1 MTVYNR
7 KMFRKKGGG
16 ATGIMASG
24 PELIKAQQGA
34 FMGPGI
40 PMSGVRN
47 FSPAALGSTRID
59 NQSVNPLSGFPGF
72 IKDAFTSSNPS
83 ALGQVINYSLKGL
96 DAKKRAEEE
105 EKSEKANEAAKD
117 KIITPFTQGA
127 IQTATGAEPDIEAK
141 DPPGVISDTIASL
154 KLFKKNITPTIEEFK
169 KNYTD
174 LPREVFNLG
183 VDKLTSFLKKKTD
196 ETSFLDATGE
206 KQGAIGSVAAKKNL
220 YELEKESRIEQ
231 GFLPAPGGEKTKD
244 EGEIVIVGGKEKLKT
259 TDANGNEIITDLTE
273 KKKKEVSLSESAK
286 NLGDSEYD
294 KKQLA
299 TTEETGQG
307 SKANQTVALLDS
319 NSEKSAKDGL
329 TNTSTLEKLFRDKL
343 AVLSDDK
350 TKSSIGD
357 ILGIQSF
364 DQMTLGERTAAY
376 KSILKATLGE
386 DKDIKDDASFN
397 LIMTGL
403 LIASGD
409 SPDALTNIARG
420 FANGLK
426 MYADNISDKRKEKR
440 EIALAATKL
449 AITADESAKERTFK
463 AEQNRLD
470 RISKEF
476 IATAKGKTSKSK
488 LREAIYKKLIA
499 NPDGYLGLR
508 DKLTYAKLP
517 ESQKAAYLNQITNKL
532 TDTFFNVEDQ
542 NVQVPY
548 YETLEGPEREK
559 ALREMSVLNNKA
571 IDDGKSSYTYNNQ
584 TFQVTDKKFNFDSK

>member
-1 MTVYNR
+1 
-7 KMFRKKGGG
+7 MFRKKGGG
-16 ATGIMASG
+16 VNGIMASG

-59 NQSVNPLSGFPGF
+59 NQSVNPLAGATGF

-105 EKSEKANEAAKD
+105 DKAEEANKAAKD

-127 IQTATGAEPDIEAK
+127 IETATGAEPDIEAK
-141 DPPGVISDTIASL
+141 DAPGVISDTIASL

-174 LPREVFNLG
+174 LPKEMFNLG
-183 VDKLTSFLKKKTD
+183 IDKLTSYIKKKND
-196 ETSFLDATGE
+196 ETAFLDAAGE
-206 KQGAIGSVAAKKNL
+206 KQGAVGVTGKKEL
-220 YELEKESRIEQ
+220 LALEKESRIEQ
-231 GFLPAPGGEKTKD
+231 GFLSAPGGEKTKD

-259 TDANGNEIITDLTE
+259 TDASGNEIITDLTE
-273 KKKKEVSLSESAK
+273 KKKKEVSLSE
-286 NLGDSEYD
+286 NLKKVGDKEYD

-307 SKANQTVALLDS
+307 GDLNKATALLDS

-329 TNTSTLEKLFRDKL
+329 TNTSTMQKLFRDGL
-343 AVLSDDK
+343 SVLGDDK
-350 TKSSIGD
+350 TKSNIGA

-364 DQMTLGERTAAY
+364 DQMTLGERTTAY

-449 AITADESAKERTFK
+449 AITADESAKERIFK
-463 AEQNRLD
+463 GEQNRLD
-470 RISKEF
+470 RVSKEF
-476 IATAKGKTSKSK
+476 IAMASKQTSKSK
-488 LREAIYKKLIA
+488 LREAIYKKLVA

-508 DKLTYAKLP
+508 DKLNYAKLP
-517 ESQKAAYLNQITNKL
+517 DSQKPAYLTQITDNL
-532 TDTFFNVEDQ
+532 TDTFYQSGVTGTTANLSDKDLKGHMDA
-542 NVQVPY
+542 NK
-548 YETLEGPEREK
+548 K
-559 ALREMSVLNNKA
+559 AKA
-571 IDDGKSSYTYNNQ
+571 DGSDRYTYNG
-584 TFQVTDKKFNFDSK
+584 QVFAVQ

>member
-16 ATGIMASG
+16 VSGIMASG
-24 PELIKAQQGA
+24 PELIKAQQGV

-83 ALGQVINYSLKGL
+83 SLGQVINYSLKGL

-174 LPREVFNLG
+174 LPREVFNIG

-196 ETSFLDATGE
+196 ETSFLDAEGE

-231 GFLPAPGGEKTKD
+231 GFLPAPGGEKTKE

-259 TDANGNEIITDLTE
+259 TDADGKEIITDLTE

-476 IATAKGKTSKSK
+476 IAMASKQTSKTK

-532 TDTFFNVEDQ
+532 TNTFFNVENQ

>member
-1 MTVYNR
+1 
-7 KMFRKKGGG
+7 MFRKKGGG
-16 ATGIMASG
+16 VSGIMASG
-24 PELIKAQQGA
+24 PELIKAQQGV

-83 ALGQVINYSLKGL
+83 SLGQVINYSLKGL

-127 IQTATGAEPDIEAK
+127 IETATGAEPDIEAK

-174 LPREVFNLG
+174 LPREVFNIG

-196 ETSFLDATGE
+196 ETSFLDAEGE

-231 GFLPAPGGEKTKD
+231 GFLPAPGGEKTKE

-259 TDANGNEIITDLTE
+259 TDADGKEIITDLTE

-286 NLGDSEYD
+286 
-294 KKQLA
+294 
-299 TTEETGQG
+299 TEETGQG

-449 AITADESAKERTFK
+449 AITADESAKERVFK

-470 RISKEF
+470 RVSKEF
-476 IATAKGKTSKSK
+476 IAMASKQTSKTK
-488 LREAIYKKLIA
+488 LREAIYKKLVA

-508 DKLTYAKLP
+508 DKLNYAKLP
-517 ESQKAAYLNQITNKL
+517 DSQKPAYLTQIANNL
-532 TDTFFNVEDQ
+532 TDTFYQSGVTGTTANLSDKDLKGHMDA
-542 NVQVPY
+542 NK
-548 YETLEGPEREK
+548 K
-559 ALREMSVLNNKA
+559 AKA
-571 IDDGKSSYTYNNQ
+571 DGSDRYTYNG
-584 TFQVTDKKFNFDSK
+584 QVFAVQ

>member
-16 ATGIMASG
+16 TVGIMASG
-24 PELIKAQQGA
+24 PELIKAQQGV

-127 IQTATGAEPDIEAK
+127 IETATGAEPDIEAK

-196 ETSFLDATGE
+196 ETSFLDAAGE

-259 TDANGNEIITDLTE
+259 SDADGKEIITDLTE

>member
-1 MTVYNR
+1 MSVYNR

-16 ATGIMASG
+16 AAGIMASG

-105 EKSEKANEAAKD
+105 DKSEEANKAAKD

-127 IQTATGAEPDIEAK
+127 IEAATGAEPDIEAK

-196 ETSFLDATGE
+196 ETSFLDAAGE
-206 KQGAIGSVAAKKNL
+206 NQGAIGSVAAKKNL

-231 GFLPAPGGEKTKD
+231 GFLPAPGGEKTKK

-259 TDANGNEIITDLTE
+259 TDTNGNEIITDLTE

-350 TKSSIGD
+350 TKSNIGD

-517 ESQKAAYLNQITNKL
+517 ESQKAVYLNQITNKL

>member
-1 MTVYNR
+1 
-7 KMFRKKGGG
+7 MFRKKGGG
-16 ATGIMASG
+16 VSGIMASG
-24 PELIKAQQGA
+24 PELIKAQQGV

-83 ALGQVINYSLKGL
+83 SLGQVINYSLKGL

-127 IQTATGAEPDIEAK
+127 IETATGAEPDIEAK

-174 LPREVFNLG
+174 LPREVFNIG

-196 ETSFLDATGE
+196 ETSFLDAEGE

-231 GFLPAPGGEKTKD
+231 GFLPAPGGEKTKE
-244 EGEIVIVGGKEKLKT
+244 EGEIVIVGGK
-259 TDANGNEIITDLTE
+259 EIITDLTE

-449 AITADESAKERTFK
+449 AITADESAKERVFK

-470 RISKEF
+470 RVSKEF
-476 IATAKGKTSKSK
+476 IAMASKQTSKTK
-488 LREAIYKKLIA
+488 LREAIYKKLVA

-508 DKLTYAKLP
+508 DKLNYAKLP
-517 ESQKAAYLNQITNKL
+517 DSQKPAYLTQIANNL
-532 TDTFFNVEDQ
+532 TDTFYQSGVTGTTANLSDKDLKGHMDA
-542 NVQVPY
+542 NK
-548 YETLEGPEREK
+548 K
-559 ALREMSVLNNKA
+559 AKA
-571 IDDGKSSYTYNNQ
+571 DGSDRYTYNG
-584 TFQVTDKKFNFDSK
+584 QVFAVQ